1 MKILCILF
9 VSCILS
15 VASAEG
21 IYKSVGPGG
30 EVSYGDEPDRPSS
43 KKMGRLPG
51 LSTYAPPP
59 IKPRQEEPLAE
70 DADEDGFTTV
80 EPEEK
85 AISYRSITIV
95 KPEKGETIRSN
106 PGIVE
111 VFIALA
117 PPLGK
122 TDHIRVTLDGKPVP
136 GEHKKTVVQIE
147 NVDRGEHQLRVAVY
161 NNKGKKLKSSAS
173 HTFYLHKATVARPT
187 PSN

>member
-1 MKILCILF
+1 MLCILLA
-9 VSCILS
+9 SCLLS
-15 VASAEG
+15 AASAEG

-43 KKMGRLPG
+43 KKMDRLPG

-59 IKPRQEEPLAE
+59 IKPRQEELTAE
-70 DADEDGFTTV
+70 EADEDGVEAV
-80 EPEEK
+80 EPEVK
-85 AISYRSITIV
+85 AVSYRSITIV

-122 TDHIRVTLDGKPVP
+122 TDHIRVTLDGTPVP
-136 GEHKKTVVQIE
+136 GEHKKTVVQMV

-161 NNKGKKLKSSAS
+161 NNKGKKLKSSAA
-173 HTFYLHKATVARPT
+173 HTFYLHKATVARPA
-187 PSN
+187 PAN